1 MPHRKKHTMR
11 WLRSILAVV
20 LSCLLL
26 CSLLCLYVLHVL
38 ERTVVETNTALTAYV
53 QKSVDTRLEELH
65 RYSTT
70 IEITHANTLLKNL
83 RELPGTLPAQAYQLS
98 VTLRDF
104 LVTNKRARGVYLYY
118 PRTGLV
124 VGNMGCFEAASYYAL
139 QGVPQREGYDAWLA
153 ELTKSHD
160 TRFMLLQMPKDE
172 RLCYVREM
180 RMTGETAAVVVIEID
195 REELLRAFDA
205 AGLPG
210 DSATGVLLDGQLVAA
225 TGNMALLEDTPGLY
239 AAWCADPQAS
249 PESGGSFATD
259 GGALYCPTAWL
270 LDTYRRNRRYL
281 PRAYLHS
288 LFHCIFR
295 HLWLRDR
302 RDPDLWGLACDI
314 AVEAT
319 LDTLNTPAA
328 KRPVGWVRQQC
339 YTQLRKKCKFLAAGP
354 IYRVLAQ
361 TDAETLN
368 KWQREFY
375 TDSHRLWPA
384 DPDSPAAQMRGK
396 QWENLGRQTELSME
410 ESGRRAGQDTAAQ
423 ALQAQV
429 QAGRSR
435 RTYRDFLRRFAV
447 WHEEPHLDPEE
458 FDLGFYSYG
467 LRTYGNLPLI
477 EPLESREVKKI
488 RDFVIVVDTSESTAG
503 ELVKAFLK
511 ETFTLLKSQD
521 SFFRQCRILVMQAD
535 NAVRDEV
542 WLNDLDALDRYTAQ
556 FTLVGGGGTDFRPAF
571 ARIAALR
578 REGSL
583 RDLQGVLYFTDGKGI
598 YPAKCPPFEVAFLF
612 LEDGTPPPDVPPWAM
627 RLVLQPEEFTPD
639 TDPKGR

>member
-1 MPHRKKHTMR
+1 MPGMPGPYIQSWKKVSTIAKHIQTQSEWEQTMAR
-11 WLRSILAVV
+11 RVMEQLRGE
-20 LSCLLL
+20 
-26 CSLLCLYVLHVL
+26 LYLDQ
-38 ERTVVETNTALTAYV
+38 RYLTAA
-53 QKSVDTRLEELH
+53 LG
-65 RYSTT
+65 
-70 IEITHANTLLKNL
+70 A
-83 RELPGTLPAQAYQLS
+83 LPAA
-98 VTLRDF
+98 
-104 LVTNKRARGVYLYY
+104 
-118 PRTGLV
+118 PR
-124 VGNMGCFEAASYYAL
+124 
-139 QGVPQREGYDAWLA
+139 
-153 ELTKSHD
+153 
-160 TRFMLLQMPKDE
+160 
-172 RLCYVREM
+172 
-180 RMTGETAAVVVIEID
+180 
-195 REELLRAFDA
+195 
-205 AGLPG
+205 
-210 DSATGVLLDGQLVAA
+210 
-225 TGNMALLEDTPGLY
+225 
-239 AAWCADPQAS
+239 
-249 PESGGSFATD
+249 ESGGSFATD
-259 GGALYCPTAWL
+259 GGALYYPTAWL

-319 LDTLNTPAA
+319 LDTLNTPAT

-339 YTQLRKKCKFLAAGP
+339 YTQLREKCKFLAAGP

-571 ARIAALR
+571 ARIAQLR
-578 REGSL
+578 QDGVL

-598 YPAKCPPFEVAFLF
+598 YPAKRPPFETAFLF

-627 RLVLQPEEFTPD
+627 RLVLQPEEF
-639 TDPKGR
+639 DPKGR

>member
-1 MPHRKKHTMR
+1 MARRVMEQ
-11 WLRSILAVV
+11 LRGE
-20 LSCLLL
+20 
-26 CSLLCLYVLHVL
+26 LYLDQ
-38 ERTVVETNTALTAYV
+38 RYLTAA
-53 QKSVDTRLEELH
+53 LG
-65 RYSTT
+65 
-70 IEITHANTLLKNL
+70 A
-83 RELPGTLPAQAYQLS
+83 LPAA
-98 VTLRDF
+98 
-104 LVTNKRARGVYLYY
+104 
-118 PRTGLV
+118 
-124 VGNMGCFEAASYYAL
+124 
-139 QGVPQREGYDAWLA
+139 PQ
-153 ELTKSHD
+153 
-160 TRFMLLQMPKDE
+160 
-172 RLCYVREM
+172 
-180 RMTGETAAVVVIEID
+180 
-195 REELLRAFDA
+195 
-205 AGLPG
+205 
-210 DSATGVLLDGQLVAA
+210 
-225 TGNMALLEDTPGLY
+225 
-239 AAWCADPQAS
+239 
-249 PESGGSFATD
+249 ESGGSFATD
-259 GGALYCPTAWL
+259 GGALYYPTAWL

-319 LDTLNTPAA
+319 LDTLNTPAT

-339 YTQLRKKCKFLAAGP
+339 YTQLREKCKFLAAGP

-410 ESGRRAGQDTAAQ
+410 ESGRCAGQDTAAQ

-556 FTLVGGGGTDFRPAF
+556 FTLVGGGGTDFRPAV
-571 ARIAALR
+571 ARIAQLR
-578 REGSL
+578 QDGVL

-598 YPAKCPPFEVAFLF
+598 YPAKRPPFETAFLF

-627 RLVLQPEEFTPD
+627 RLVLQPEEF
-639 TDPKGR
+639 DPKGR